1 MDKIGQIP
9 QGRRNGFDLAS
20 ARPCRWNRHV
30 RRPREADIFAISA
43 PRACADQKLPLVIS
57 KPTPASAVE
66 ANRLGIAALQAGDN
80 EAAARHFGAAI
91 AADPHSGALQ
101 RNLRSEEHT
110 SELQSLMRISYAV
123 FCLK

>member
-66 ANRLGIAALQAGDN
+66 ANRLGIAA
-80 EAAARHFGAAI
+80 
-91 AADPHSGALQ
+91 
-101 RNLRSEEHT
+101 RSEEPT
-110 SELQSLMRISYAV
+110 SELQSLMRHSYAA
-123 FCLK
+123 FGFKNKKYE